1 MNPPRWNQIRP
12 LRPDGRPLF
21 GSLLPNGNMEDAQ
34 PGGKWPASWYRS
46 KHCVQWSK
54 TKSVGSGHS
63 LCIEDDPQGAG
74 ESGQWRSQALKVEP
88 GSIYTLSWSWHYN
101 KASEIDAFIRFFD
114 LTGRFIEQK
123 AVKAAGN
130 NKGFEP
136 QTQVALAPPNAS
148 TVDVV
153 FTRAANG
160 SGSVWIDDVVL
171 TDQRP
176 E

>member
-101 KASEIDAFIRFFD
+101 KASEIDAFIRFFEHPN
-114 LTGRFIEQK
+114 LRIVSYVSNKSKSIKQRLAHPPFNIVGKRPAIFQEWKILESVLESFTLKTPTNKLPRF
-123 AVKAAGN
+123 
-130 NKGFEP
+130 
-136 QTQVALAPPNAS
+136 T
-148 TVDVV
+148 T
-153 FTRAANG
+153 
-160 SGSVWIDDVVL
+160 
-171 TDQRP
+171 
-176 E
+176 